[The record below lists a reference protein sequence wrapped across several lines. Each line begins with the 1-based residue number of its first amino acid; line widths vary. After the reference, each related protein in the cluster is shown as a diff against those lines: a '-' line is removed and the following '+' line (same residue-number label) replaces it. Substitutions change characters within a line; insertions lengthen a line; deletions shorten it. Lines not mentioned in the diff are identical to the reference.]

1 MSLTLLNEYTY
12 YLVSFDCFPLFLPV
26 LTSLIKRI
34 LWLSVSTDKRQVENM
49 GGKDYRVLLRFKMRL
64 VMGQGGWAGEANSP
78 PPGRSGVSSCDPCSY
93 SDLLPLN

>member
-49 GGKDYRVLLRFKMRL
+49 GGKDHRVLLRFKMRP
-64 VMGQGGWAGEANSP
+64 VVGQGGWAGEANSP
-78 PPGRSGVSSCDPCSY
+78 PPGRSGVSSCDPGSY

>member
-34 LWLSVSTDKRQVENM
+34 LWLTCFHRQKA
-49 GGKDYRVLLRFKMRL
+49 GGKHG
-64 VMGQGGWAGEANSP
+64 GQGPQGTAPFQDAPGGGAGWL
-78 PPGRSGVSSCDPCSY
+78 GRRG
-93 SDLLPLN
+93 